1 MLPLFE
7 GDGTTVGVGGGSAK
21 LLLDGVTGK
30 VNPELFFVD
39 ETRETEVVDVT
50 KFSSDLFRN
59 TVVDV
64 VCLSPSNTILLA
76 PLPSVVKDGTF
87 PAWA

>member
-1 MLPLFE
+1 M
-7 GDGTTVGVGGGSAK
+7 TVGVGGGSAK

-30 VNPELFFVD
+30 VNPELLFVD
-39 ETRETEVVDVT
+39 ESRETEVVDVN

-64 VCLSPSNTILLA
+64 IRLSPSNIILLA
-76 PLPSVVKDGTF
+76 PLPSDVKAGTF
-87 PAWA
+87 PVWA